1 MNVSTESEDDRQT
14 PEGTAMRR
22 PGESVLAR
30 QIRAWPLS
38 TKVIVSLTAA
48 LLPLGGLATYVTLS
62 AYRALL
68 FHSGYV
74 SGGRWVGLALPMLMW
89 LAALLI
95 GWLIADRLLVK
106 PMTAMRAAVE
116 RYAAGDTTIRI
127 GTADYL
133 SAEMTALAGA
143 FDRLANDSARHD
155 AAMQAALDEQKRLT
169 REVHHRVKNN
179 LQIVASLLSLQAR
192 ETTSSEVA
200 RAYSTIQARVG
211 ALALVHRWMY
221 DGDAAHGVD
230 LHALATD
237 LAASLEQNIIAVEG
251 ITPHIKVDVER
262 IVVAQDT
269 AVPVAFLI
277 TELVTLAARLSA
289 PEAAHVVIEARSALA
304 GTASLIVKSAIFGGD
319 VLTRRADP
327 AVRIITGMA
336 RQMRAPLLH
345 APDDCSYSIDFG
357 LPPVGT

>member
-1 MNVSTESEDDRQT
+1 MK
-14 PEGTAMRR
+14 PTARTAPVR
-22 PGESVLAR
+22 WF
-30 QIRAWPLS
+30 QDWPLS
-38 TKVIVSLTAA
+38 VKVIVALTAA

-68 FHSGYV
+68 FHAGHV
-74 SGGRWVGLALPMLMW
+74 SPSRWIGLALPLLMW
-89 LAALLI
+89 LAALAI

-106 PMTAMRAAVE
+106 PLTAMRAAVE
-116 RYAAGDTTIRI
+116 RYAAGETTVRI
-127 GTADYL
+127 GATDYL

-155 AAMQAALDEQKRLT
+155 EAMQSALDEQKRLT

-192 ETTSSEVA
+192 ETSSSEVS

-221 DGDAAHGVD
+221 DGDTADGVD
-230 LHALATD
+230 LRALATD
-237 LAASLEQNIIAVEG
+237 LAAALEQNIGAVEG
-251 ITPHIKVDVER
+251 ASPRIKVDVAR
-262 IVVAQDT
+262 VVVAQDT

-277 TELVTLAARLSA
+277 TELVTLAARLKA
-289 PEAAHVVIEARSALA
+289 PDAAQVVIEARSSAS
-304 GTASLIVKSAIFGGD
+304 GTASLTIKSAPFCD
-319 VLTRRADP
+319 DAMVDRAAP

-336 RQMRAPLLH
+336 RQMRAPLIH
-345 APDDCSYSIDFG
+345 TPGECSYTIEFG
-357 LPPVGT
+357 APSAAGRSAAA

>member
-1 MNVSTESEDDRQT
+1 MKPSTES
-14 PEGTAMRR
+14 G
-22 PGESVLAR
+22 LAR
-30 QIRAWPLS
+30 QIRDWPLS
-38 TKVIVSLTAA
+38 VKVIVALTAA

-62 AYRALL
+62 AYQAVL
-68 FHSGYV
+68 FHSGHV
-74 SGGRWVGLALPMLMW
+74 SASRWIGLALPLLMW
-89 LAALLI
+89 LTALLI
-95 GWLIADRLLVK
+95 GWLIADRLLVQ

-116 RYAAGDTTIRI
+116 RYSAGETTIRI
-127 GTADYL
+127 GTTDYF
-133 SAEMTALAGA
+133 SAEMTALAEA
-143 FDRLANDSARHD
+143 FDRLANDSACHD
-155 AAMQAALDEQKRLT
+155 AAMQGALDEQKRLT

-230 LHALATD
+230 LRALATD
-237 LAASLEQNIIAVEG
+237 LAAALEQNIMTVEG
-251 ITPHIKVDVER
+251 VSPHIKIDVDRV
-262 IVVAQDT
+262 VVAQDT

-289 PEAAHVVIEARSALA
+289 PEAAHVVIEARSHMG
-304 GTASLIVKSAIFGGD
+304 GTAMLTIKSAVFGGD
-319 VLTRRADP
+319 ALLRPKDP

-336 RQMRAPLLH
+336 RQMRAPLRH
-345 APDDCSYSIDFG
+345 RADDCSYRIEFG
-357 LPPVGT
+357 VPAAG